1 MQTRSTDWKESTAHR
16 IQEKE
21 KQPGLST
28 DRRTGKRLSE
38 QKGHHWGVAVPH
50 SMWSSARGGLTQ
62 GGPRP
67 SAKGNNSQGSLNTV
81 TEEAVKGLIGNE
93 NSATDRAAAIP
104 PSESL
109 WSRPPTLR
117 TGPSGR
123 RRPLRCGHPRRKTG
137 VPWACPAHS
146 ARPVESYVQREDQSN
161 SCTFHSHR
169 PSKTLILLFLMSLWP
184 QSLWLL
190 RKSLLV
196 MTCDL

>member
-67 SAKGNNSQGSLNTV
+67 SEKGNNSQGSLNTV
-81 TEEAVKGLIGNE
+81 TEEAEKGLIGNE
-93 NSATDRAAAIP
+93 NGATDRAAASP

-117 TGPSGR
+117 TGPSGGGG
-123 RRPLRCGHPRRKTG
+123 LCGVAIHYGRQVFRGPALPILHSLSRVMFKGRIK
-137 VPWACPAHS
+137 AIPAHS
-146 ARPVESYVQREDQSN
+146 TPTSPARLQSCC
-161 SCTFHSHR
+161 S
-169 PSKTLILLFLMSLWP
+169 
-184 QSLWLL
+184 
-190 RKSLLV
+190 
-196 MTCDL
+196 